1 MEEHGGILRMPLPYL
16 TDVRMLMLAYTFR
29 RILASVPVMITV
41 AVFVFLLL
49 RITPGDPAAIIA
61 GDMATPEQL
70 EKIRAALGLDKPIV
84 VQFVSWFWL
93 LLQGDLGVSLISNTP
108 VTAMIGKHI
117 EPTVSLALVTI
128 VLSVLI
134 AVPLGVIAA
143 WRHGTWIDYAVMTV
157 SVVGFSVPVFVIGY
171 ILIQVFAIDLKWFPV
186 QGFRSITKGVGP
198 FAERAILPALTLAS
212 IYIALIARMTR
223 ASVLEVLGED
233 YVRTAR
239 AKGLKENTVLFRH
252 ALRNAAVPVLTII
265 GTGFALLIS
274 GVVVTESVF
283 NIPGIGRLTVDA
295 ILARDYPVIQG
306 MILLTSG
313 IYVLVNLLID
323 LSYSFFDPRIRY

>member
-1 MEEHGGILRMPLPYL
+1 
-16 TDVRMLMLAYTFR
+16 MLAYTFR
-29 RILASVPVMITV
+29 RILAAIPVMVTV

-49 RITPGDPAAIIA
+49 RLTPGDPAAIIA

-70 EKIRAALGLDKPIV
+70 EKIRTSLGLDKPIA
-84 VQFVSWFWL
+84 VQFFSWFWL
-93 LLQGDLGVSLISNTP
+93 LLQGDLGTSLISNTP
-108 VTAMIGKHI
+108 VTAMISKHI
-117 EPTVSLALVTI
+117 EPTVSLALMTI
-128 VLSVLI
+128 TLSVLI
-134 AVPLGVIAA
+134 AVPLGVLAA
-143 WRHGTWIDYAVMTV
+143 WRHGTWIDYAVMSV
-157 SVVGFSVPVFVIGY
+157 SVIGFSVPVFVIGY
-171 ILIQVFAIDLKWFPV
+171 ILIQIFAIDLKWFPV
-186 QGFRSITKGVGP
+186 QGFKSISNGFGP
-198 FAERAILPALTLAS
+198 FLERAVLPSFTLAS
-212 IYIALIARMTR
+212 IYVALIARMTR

-233 YVRTAR
+233 YIRTAR
-239 AKGLKENTVLFRH
+239 AKGLRENIVLFRH

-313 IYVLVNLLID
+313 IYVLINLLID